1 MQVGVCAGVLPGS
14 SVFRSRQIL
23 RKVTS
28 LCCFSRPPS
37 CSVSG
42 DAVFYRSLTTLARA
56 LAQYLAVLSRLPG
69 HLQLPPEKEPD
80 TVKFVVMTLE
90 VSGHSGTRCFCDWH
104 CQAREEGTFNR
115 KRELCG
121 PGSSSPHPHP
131 SSACCQV
138 SHLSLTFPECFHS
151 SDHGSL
157 VIWRYGTS
165 DTYFRAKEGGL

>member
-14 SVFRSRQIL
+14 GIFRSHQIL

-90 VSGHSGTRCFCDWH
+90 VSGHSGTRRFCDWR
-104 CQAREEGTFNR
+104 CQAREEGTFNQ
-115 KRELCG
+115 KQELCG
-121 PGSSSPHPHP
+121 PGSSSPHSHP

-151 SDHGSL
+151 SGHGSL